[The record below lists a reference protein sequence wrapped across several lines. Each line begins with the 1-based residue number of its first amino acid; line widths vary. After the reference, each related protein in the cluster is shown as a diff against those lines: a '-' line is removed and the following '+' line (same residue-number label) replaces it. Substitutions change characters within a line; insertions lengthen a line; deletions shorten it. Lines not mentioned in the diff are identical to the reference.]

1 MQRMIATERMRDTPR
16 VLLVT
21 AVAGLAI
28 GPALKL
34 AMLAMDSLGRAIAW
48 MPSGRTSDAFQAWS
62 LPVMLALVLAVVPA
76 GWTGLILHARGYRRW
91 LPLAAAALAAAPV
104 VVALLFALASA
115 LPGSGSIEPLGGAAG
130 AVNAAG
136 VLIGLTL
143 LFAPLATAVL
153 IPTGTA
159 PPPISWRW
167 HVASGIV
174 WSALAVG
181 GFWFVAAG

>member
-1 MQRMIATERMRDTPR
+1 MQRMIATERMRDSSR
-16 VLLVT
+16 VLLVA

-34 AMLAMDSLGRAIAW
+34 AMLGMDSLGRAVAW

-62 LPVMLALVLAVVPA
+62 FGVMVAVVLAVIPA
-76 GWTGLILHARGYRRW
+76 GWTGLMLHARGYRRW
-91 LPLAAAALAAAPV
+91 LPLSVAALAAAPA

-143 LFAPLATAVL
+143 LFAPLAMAVL
-153 IPTGTA
+153 IPTGPR
-159 PPPISWRW
+159 PPVNWRW

-174 WSALAVG
+174 WTALAVG